1 MRRMMLRSVN
11 QNAFSNPL
19 FRFKE
24 NGITIEYT
32 GNVAGDTGILF
43 ATGETYT
50 AVDETMLRAMNIVT
64 DDYTKVVTTMV
75 TDIDQ
80 LFNISDFNQNI
91 NSWDVSNVTSMRR
104 LFFRANKFNQSLFA
118 WDVSNVTNMELM
130 FRNNTVFNQDIS
142 NWNTSGATN
151 MNSMFQNASVF
162 NQDLSGWCVSQFAT
176 EPTVFST
183 DATAW
188 VLPKPNWGAPC

>member
-32 GNVAGDTGILF
+32 GTLVGDTTTYPGD
-43 ATGETYT
+43 TYT
-50 AVDETMLRAMNIVT
+50 AVDNTTLRDLTNA
-64 DDYTKVVTTMV
+64 DDYTKVVTSLC
-75 TDIDQ
+75 TDFQ
-80 LFNISDFNQNI
+80 GLFFSNQIFNQNI
-91 NSWDVSNVTSMRR
+91 GSWDT
-104 LFFRANKFNQSLFA
+104 
-118 WDVSNVTNMELM
+118 SNVTNYIRM
-130 FRNNTVFNQDIS
+130 FYNADGFNQDIS
-142 NWNTSGATN
+142 NWDVSNATN
-151 MNSMFQNASVF
+151 MDVMFRFNNAF

-176 EPTVFST
+176 EPSNFSAN
-183 DATAW
+183 ATAW

>member
-75 TDIDQ
+75 TNLNQ

-91 NSWDVSNVTSMRR
+91 NSWDVSNVINMRR
-104 LFFRANKFNQSLFA
+104 LFFRANKFNQPLFA
-118 WDVSNVTNMELM
+118 WDVSNVENMALM
-130 FRNNTVFNQDIS
+130 FRLNPVFNQDIS
-142 NWNTSGATN
+142 SWDTSKVTDMIDMFKDAT
-151 MNSMFQNASVF
+151 VF
-162 NQDLSGWCVSQFAT
+162 NQDLSGWCVT
-176 EPTVFST
+176 
-183 DATAW
+183 
-188 VLPKPNWGAPC
+188 LIPNVPV

>member
-32 GNVAGDTGILF
+32 GNLVGDTGILL

-64 DDYTKVVTTMV
+64 DDFTKVVTTMV
-75 TDIDQ
+75 TDIDK

-91 NSWDVSNVTSMRR
+91 NSWDVSNVVRMRR
-104 LFFRANKFNQSLFA
+104 LFFRCAEFNQPLFA
-118 WDVSNVTNMELM
+118 WDVSNVITMELV
-130 FRNNTVFNQDIS
+130 FRRAPKFNQDIGSWDTS
-142 NWNTSGATN
+142 NVTDMG
-151 MNSMFQNASVF
+151 SMFEDATVF

-176 EPTVFST
+176 EPTGFST